1 MDSLGSPVINV
12 TLLPISYTS
21 SIIIIIIVIVI
32 IIIIMKDKGQRLNAN
47 LRQNDIRP

>member
-1 MDSLGSPVINV
+1 MINV

-21 SIIIIIIVIVI
+21 SIIIIIIVI